1 MSVLMW
7 IFVGFVFGFLTSRF
21 VNETGKGLFVDIGI
35 GIAGAVIAGWLS
47 TRFGPSQAGVTGV
60 SLYDL
65 LAAIAGAIG
74 LLVTYRMVFSKA

>member
-21 VNETGKGLFVDIGI
+21 VNETGKGLFVDVGI

-47 TRFGPSQAGVTGV
+47 SRFGPSEVGVTGV
-60 SLYDL
+60 NLYGL
-65 LAAIAGAIG
+65 LAAIGGAIG
-74 LLVTYRMVFSKA
+74 LLVTYRMVFNKA

>member
-21 VNETGKGLFVDIGI
+21 VNETGKGLFIDVGI

-47 TRFGPSQAGVTGV
+47 SRFGPAEVGVTGV
-60 SLYDL
+60 NLYGL
-65 LAAIAGAIG
+65 IAAIAGAIG
-74 LLVTYRMVFSKA
+74 LLVTYRMVFNKA